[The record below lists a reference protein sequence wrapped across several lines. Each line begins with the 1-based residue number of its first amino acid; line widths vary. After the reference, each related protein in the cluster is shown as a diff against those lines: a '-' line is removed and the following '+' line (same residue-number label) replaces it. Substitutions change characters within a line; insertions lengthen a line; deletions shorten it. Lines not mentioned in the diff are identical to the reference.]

1 MRVSYNSVIILIIL
15 WIIPTMENLEEKN
28 TSNTPNKKKVNIKTI
43 LVYSLVGLSVV
54 GLGVGTGIILKRQF
68 GQTDIDYTGFDP
80 ENYRMD
86 SKGLLKQYEKNPNRQ
101 FTPAELVNIG
111 LEKYRQCE
119 NCYSIGIGN
128 AKTIVDQT
136 IRNAQI
142 KVGDHYFEESIS
154 YSKMVSVANRVDQF
168 GENESIS
175 LNKGKATGS
184 ETVDYKSEV
193 TTYKADDYKK
203 AWGKTLDEMF
213 IYIISNETV
222 IAEKSKVEKT
232 SEHIKVSLALDTDIS
247 TYYYKLQMKEISNLD
262 KLPVFQSLNHTYI
275 FSKNMDLEYCM
286 VDEQYQAQMGVTA
299 SIHNTIEY
307 YYHPNVVIDIP
318 KENETIDYSIEG
330 ENHYE

>member
-1 MRVSYNSVIILIIL
+1 
-15 WIIPTMENLEEKN
+15 MENSNL
-28 TSNTPNKKKVNIKTI
+28 SNTPETNTPKKKVNVKTI
-43 LVYSLVGLSVV
+43 LVYSLVGLFVV
-54 GLGVGTGIILKRQF
+54 GLGISTGVILKRQF
-68 GQTDIDYTGFDP
+68 GQTDIDYTGFNP
-80 ENYRMD
+80 ESFRMD
-86 SKGLLKQYEKNPNRQ
+86 AKDLLKQYEKNPNKN

-119 NCYSIGIGN
+119 NCYSIGIGT
-128 AKTIVDQT
+128 ASTIVNQT

-154 YSKMVSVANRVDQF
+154 YSKMVSVANRVDQQ
-168 GENESIS
+168 GVDEDIS

-184 ETVDYKSEV
+184 ESVDYKSEV
-193 TTYKADDYKK
+193 TTFKADDYKK

-213 IYIISNETV
+213 IYIISNDTV
-222 IAEKSKVEKT
+222 INEQSKIDKSNDQ
-232 SEHIKVSLALDTDIS
+232 IKVSISLDPEIS

-262 KLPVFQSLNHTYI
+262 KLPVFESLHHTYI
-275 FSKNMDLEYCM
+275 FSKNMDLEYCL
-286 VDEQYQAQMGVTA
+286 VDEKYQAQMGVTA